1 MWIPRLQGLWLGVPR
16 NCVLE
21 DRHHLSTQ
29 CPPVQFWDGME
40 ENRIHSLFLS
50 SYVKSEEGVKM
61 QKTPL
66 RKGLGSGSL
75 EPAASS
81 SWVPGK

>member
-1 MWIPRLQGLWLGVPR
+1 
-16 NCVLE
+16 
-21 DRHHLSTQ
+21 
-29 CPPVQFWDGME
+29 ME

-66 RKGLGSGSL
+66 RKGLGLDSL
-75 EPAASS
+75 EPAASY